1 VVTDRG
7 NRVGGCAEHGAG
19 DLGVLSSVTQSS
31 YGTVANTDAQP
42 VHLLVAVENDEPV
55 GWCQWYLCEDS
66 PEWAA
71 EVDAAPGDVGVDY
84 AIVELRRV
92 GVGVGD
98 RVRRGAYR
106 AGARGAI
113 WRCGTVADP
122 EAHNAASRRAL
133 EKNRFELV
141 GVKVMKSEPTDGPM
155 AI

>member
-1 VVTDRG
+1 
-7 NRVGGCAEHGAG
+7 
-19 DLGVLSSVTQSS
+19 
-31 YGTVANTDAQP
+31 

-84 AIVELRRV
+84 AIGELRRV
-92 GVGVGD
+92 GVG
-98 RVRRGAYR
+98 A
-106 AGARGAI
+106 ARPG
-113 WRCGTVADP
+113 CDTVADP